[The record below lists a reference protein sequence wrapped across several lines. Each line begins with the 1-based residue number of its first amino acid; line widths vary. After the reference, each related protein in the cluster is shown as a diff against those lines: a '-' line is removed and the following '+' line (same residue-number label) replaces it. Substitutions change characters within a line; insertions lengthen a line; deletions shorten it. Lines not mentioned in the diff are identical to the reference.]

1 MSKVFQIGIAKLNNV
16 KIEEVKSIEAVS
28 GKGIAGDRYFHDF
41 NDGIKQIT
49 LIEKENIDYYNKKNN
64 LKIPYIDFRRNV
76 ITEGIKLNELVGK
89 KIKIGEVTLLGND
102 LCRPCKHLE
111 EALNRSDII
120 KEFLRKGGLR
130 CEILKSGKINL
141 NETIETLV

>member
-76 ITEGIKLNELVGK
+76 ITEGIELNELVGK
-89 KIKIGEVTLLGND
+89 KIKIGEVTLLCND
-102 LCRPCKHLE
+102 LCRP
-111 EALNRSDII
+111 
-120 KEFLRKGGLR
+120 
-130 CEILKSGKINL
+130 
-141 NETIETLV
+141 